1 MTDDS
6 KPRPV
11 RVFSPGYVQGHT
23 NDLRI
28 NRDTAER
35 LIARYLREKM
45 LPAEANDFARRICN
59 GIVTSMPAAGRP
71 ALRGFRMIPGYPPDD
86 VVSKVATGLRTL
98 DLDERHDWSL
108 GRAGWELVYRHGQAL
123 PDDVV
128 I

>member
-1 MTDDS
+1 MAED

-11 RVFSPGYVQGHT
+11 RIISPGYVQGHT

-28 NRDTAER
+28 NRDAAER
-35 LIARYLREKM
+35 LIARYLRAKM
-45 LPAEANDFARRICN
+45 LPADANDLASQICD
-59 GIVTSMPAAGRP
+59 GIVMNMPAASRP
-71 ALRGFRMIPGYPPDD
+71 ALRGFRMIPEYPPDD
-86 VVSKVATGLRTL
+86 VVSKVATDLRSI

-108 GRAGWELVYRHGQAL
+108 GRTGWEIVYRHGQAL